1 MADLFLSLFDQSK
14 RRFWGMLPALLLVMG
29 GSGSN
34 LCMFDTSIT
43 VSDGLSTELFLKQ
56 AKA

>member
-1 MADLFLSLFDQSK
+1 
-14 RRFWGMLPALLLVMG
+14 MLPALLLVMG